1 MAAVAVCVALGFGVL
16 SPAIPL
22 LAKQFGVGATAA
34 GAVVS
39 AFALLRFASG
49 LGAGR
54 FVDAVGERTA
64 LTVGIGVV
72 ACSSLLA
79 GLSQTYAQLLVLR
92 GVGGAG
98 SAIFGVAAVSLVLRV
113 ATRRVRGRA
122 MSVYKT
128 GFLIGGIVGPAFGG
142 AVLGFSVRAPFF
154 LYTGTLVLAGTVAW
168 VFVSRPARRP
178 GPERGSEAAA
188 EGGGAQAVTLRSALR
203 TAEYQAALAG
213 NFAEGF
219 AVLGV
224 RNAIVP
230 LLIVDALDKPAFWA
244 GVAFF
249 VVAVTQ
255 TATMLPAGRWSDTLG
270 RRPVLVAG
278 AAVAAGGQ
286 LLIGL
291 GGGLWPALVGLAVVG
306 VGAAFVGTVPGALVG
321 DVAGSGGIVVAVFN
335 MSSDLGVVIGPVLA
349 GFLVDQASF
358 SVAFGCSAGVI
369 AAAGLIAFRI
379 QEPDGTSRPAV
390 GHSPGRGGQPQVE
403 PEQRPE
409 PGQERREA

>member
-22 LAKQFGVGATAA
+22 LAEQFGVGATAA

-39 AFALLRFASG
+39 AFALLRFVSG

-72 ACSSLLA
+72 GVSSLLA
-79 GLSQTYAQLLVLR
+79 GLSQTYTQLLVLR

-98 SAIFGVAAVSLVLRV
+98 SAVFGVAAVSLVLRV
-113 ATRRVRGRA
+113 ATRRIRGRA

-142 AVLGFSVRAPFF
+142 AVLGLSVRAPFF

-168 VFVSRPARRP
+168 VFVSKPPPKDAEPAAGAEAGAEPAP
-178 GPERGSEAAA
+178 G
-188 EGGGAQAVTLRSALR
+188 LRSVLR
-203 TAEYQAALAG
+203 TREYQAALAG

-219 AVLGV
+219 TVLGV
-224 RNAIVP
+224 RNTIVP
-230 LLIVDALDKPAFWA
+230 LLIVDALGEPKFWA

-249 VVAVTQ
+249 VVALTQ
-255 TATMLPAGRWSDTLG
+255 TATMLPAGRWADTLG

-286 LLIGL
+286 LLL
-291 GGGLWPALVGLAVVG
+291 GFGGALWLAMLGLAVVG

-321 DVAGSGGIVVAVFN
+321 DVASNNGTVVAVFN
-335 MSSDLGVVIGPVLA
+335 MSSDLGVIIGPVLA
-349 GFLVDQASF
+349 GFLVDATSYA
-358 SVAFGCSAGVI
+358 VAFGLSACVVV
-369 AAAGLIAFRI
+369 AAGLIAFRI
-379 QEPDGTSRPAV
+379 REPSGAT
-390 GHSPGRGGQPQVE
+390 
-403 PEQRPE
+403 PEAGVAGSGP
-409 PGQERREA
+409 